1 MKLSEIGATLR
12 EIGVAPVK
20 TLGQNFLHDR
30 NLTQWIVAQANLTP
44 EDYVVEIGPGLGA
57 LTKATLAKG
66 VRVLAIEKDARLAK
80 FLREK
85 FQDRQLEIVHADALA
100 FDTRVL
106 YTQRRVKLLGNL
118 PYYVSSQ
125 LLLKFLKYPSP
136 ISLWLLML
144 QKEMAKRLSA
154 APSTSDY
161 GALSLHMQLHYR
173 VEYLRTVPKTV
184 FLPQPEVDSA
194 LVRIISRDPSE
205 LPHCDYGLFEKLI
218 RRGFSQRRKQ
228 VRKLLREHLPDW
240 ENATVA
246 LGLNPKARA
255 EELSLRQWIA
265 LTNHVAP
272 AGPAKPEPTQEERF
286 PVVDASDQIL
296 GSASRADVHGNN
308 LLHRAVHI
316 LIFNKTGELY
326 LQKRSPYKDRH
337 PLLWDSSAAG
347 HVDAGEEY
355 DDAARRELNEELGI
369 DVPLKRA
376 VKLPASD
383 RTDHEFIWLYLGYH
397 DGDFNL
403 NRTEIEYGG
412 FFPVTI
418 VSGWIEAR
426 PEEFAPGFTECWKV
440 YSKKES

>member
-12 EIGVAPVK
+12 EIGVSPVK

-30 NLTQWIVAQANLTP
+30 NLTQWIVAKANLMP
-44 EDYVVEIGPGLGA
+44 EDYVIEIGPGLGA
-57 LTKATLAKG
+57 LTEAALAKG
-66 VRVLAIEKDARLAK
+66 ARVLAVEKDARLAK

-85 FQDRQLEIVHADALA
+85 FQDRQLEILHADALE

-125 LLLKFLKYPSP
+125 LFLKFLKYPSP
-136 ISLWLLML
+136 ISLWLFML

-161 GALSLHMQLHYR
+161 GALTLQVQLHYR
-173 VEYLRTVPKTV
+173 VEYLRTVPATV

-194 LVRIISRDPSE
+194 LVRITRRDPLD
-205 LPHCDYGLFEKLI
+205 LPNCDYGLFEKLV

-228 VRKLLREHLPDW
+228 LRKLLREDLPDW
-240 ENATVA
+240 EEATEA

-272 AGPAKPEPTQEERF
+272 IGPAKPEAMQEEEF
-286 PVVDASDQIL
+286 PVVDESDHVL
-296 GSASRADVHGNN
+296 RTASRAQVHGDN

-316 LIFNKTGELY
+316 LVFNKIGEIY

-355 DDAARRELNEELGI
+355 DDAARRELKEELGI
-369 DVPLKRA
+369 DVPLERVA
-376 VKLPASD
+376 KLTASE
-383 RTDHEFIWLYLGYH
+383 RTDYEFVWLYRGQH
-397 DGDFNL
+397 NGDFNL
-403 NRTEIEYGG
+403 DRAEIEYGG

-418 VSGWIEAR
+418 VSGWLKAR
-426 PEEFAPGFTECWKV
+426 PEEFAPGFTECWKT
-440 YSKKES
+440 YSEKDS